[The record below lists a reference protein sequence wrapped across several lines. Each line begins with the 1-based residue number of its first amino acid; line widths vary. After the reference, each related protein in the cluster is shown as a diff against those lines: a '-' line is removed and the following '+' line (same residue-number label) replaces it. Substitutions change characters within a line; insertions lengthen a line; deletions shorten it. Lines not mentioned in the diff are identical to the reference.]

1 MPTEKEGIMEQN
13 QQVLSII
20 KRFKECKPVEVF
32 KRVYDVDSG
41 MRFVLM
47 CLSDGKEDVYA
58 STISE
63 KMNISRARV
72 GILLKKMENKNY
84 ITRTNSAKDARIEVI
99 NITDNGLAKIK
110 QIKMEIMEQISK
122 LINEIGYEELDKFL
136 QIATKIK
143 NVIEGGESD

>member
-1 MPTEKEGIMEQN
+1 MEQN